1 MVNNSKLD
9 NEAVKANKKINE
21 ILEDGRVHES
31 VSGRSEA
38 EMANLELQNQFGAE
52 NEEHDINASSVAIVT
67 PQ

>member
-31 VSGRSEA
+31 IRGRSEA
-38 EMANLELQNQFGAE
+38 ETANLELQNHFGNE
-52 NEEHDINASSVAIVT
+52 NKEHDISASPASIVT
-67 PQ
+67 PH

>member
-1 MVNNSKLD
+1 MVNNPKID

-21 ILEDGRVHES
+21 ILEDGKVHES

-38 EMANLELQNQFGAE
+38 ETVNLELQNQFSGE
-52 NEEHDINASSVAIVT
+52 NEEHDINASPVVVVT